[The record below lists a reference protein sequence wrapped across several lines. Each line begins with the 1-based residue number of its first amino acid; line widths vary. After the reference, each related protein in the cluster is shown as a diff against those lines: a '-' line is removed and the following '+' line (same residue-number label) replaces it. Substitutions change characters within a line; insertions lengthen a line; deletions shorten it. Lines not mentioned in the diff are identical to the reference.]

1 MRPVR
6 LTVVGVDV
14 SPPIPIDKY
23 LDPTSIGVGIV
34 INAGATGTYTL
45 EHTFDDV
52 FDENFNPATATWFDN
67 DDPALV
73 GATTNQDANYAFP
86 PSAVRLNVTVSNA
99 NAAGITINLLQAG
112 AVA

>member
-14 SPPIPIDKY
+14 SPPIPIDQY
-23 LDPTSIGVGIV
+23 LGPTSIAVGIV
-34 INAGATGTYTL
+34 INTGATGTYTV

-67 DDPALV
+67 DDVALV
-73 GATTNQDANYAFP
+73 GATTNQDGNYAFP
-86 PSAVRLNVTVSNA
+86 PSAVRLNVTVSNSDP
-99 NAAGITINLLQAG
+99 AGITINLIQAG
-112 AVA
+112 AAS

>member
-1 MRPVR
+1 MRPIR
-6 LTVVGVDV
+6 LTVVGVNV
-14 SPPIPIDKY
+14 SLPIPIDQY
-23 LDPTSIGVGIV
+23 LDPTSIAVGIV

-52 FDENFNPATATWFDN
+52 FDSAFDPFTATWFEH

-73 GATTNQDANYAFP
+73 AATTNQDGNFAFP
-86 PSAVRLNVTVSNA
+86 PSAVRLNVTVSNG
-99 NAAGITINLLQAG
+99 NAAGITLNLLQAG